1 MTHNNPLFNILQDI
15 INNNFQGKTTRTT
28 TLFKNF
34 KCNSPRS
41 KYKINVK
48 TLAPMVPKGMAYP
61 GFFKSPDMLAPAKNY
76 KTFFFPLLKN
86 GRKHKAWSTVGLSI
100 LLAMQLQWIWSLVKV
115 LDIKHP
121 WYQQFLLIST
131 SCHWEHLAFFVN
143 CCDGLLNEHELAQLL
158 SLHTTLYMSSI
169 WFIKELLLRAKKLV
183 GKWKTDLRT
192 Y

>member
-15 INNNFQGKTTRTT
+15 INNNFLGKTTRTT

-76 KTFFFPLLKN
+76 KTFFFSIIEKWQKTQSLKYS
-86 GRKHKAWSTVGLSI
+86 GAVDSTCHAIAVN
-100 LLAMQLQWIWSLVKV
+100 
-115 LDIKHP
+115 
-121 WYQQFLLIST
+121 LISGESLGYQT
-131 SCHWEHLAFFVN
+131 SLISAIFADINIMSLGTPGIFC
-143 CCDGLLNEHELAQLL
+143 QLL
-158 SLHTTLYMSSI
+158 
-169 WFIKELLLRAKKLV
+169 
-183 GKWKTDLRT
+183 
-192 Y
+192 